1 MSQAEAETTDAETT
15 DAETTD
21 AETTEEEL
29 DELPDQ
35 ELEIFKEKIQGKSKA
50 TIRSYLQQFAKLKSA
65 LGKDIHDTSQQLII
79 KTAEQLSSNLN
90 TQAAYVNIGFL
101 VRGIWNQ
108 DTKELVK
115 ARQQKKRAIIDY
127 TRTENQKVADGLPSL
142 SEFESHIDY
151 LYREK
156 KYKEFVIN
164 YLIRHC
170 YVRNKDLL
178 FQVIRKKGDATGQKN
193 YMWLARGNRVVYI
206 RRDYKTADTY
216 GEKVT
221 EFNDAKLVTALR
233 AIKGP
238 IIPNPDQVGYYCKKM
253 SFQEQ
258 GEGNL
263 LKLILSATRAAGDWH
278 MLNKISQLRGTDT
291 CTLTTAYNI
300 QQDGDEGIATI
311 TKSGK
316 PRKVGTKSKANT
328 NV

>member
-1 MSQAEAETTDAETT
+1 MSRAEAETTDAETT
-15 DAETTD
+15 DAETTE

-50 TIRSYLQQFAKLKSA
+50 TIASYLNQYRKLKDA
-65 LGKDIHDTSQQLII
+65 LGKDIHDTSQKLII
-79 KTAEQLSSNLN
+79 STAERLSSNLN
-90 TQAAYVNIGFL
+90 TQAAYINIGFL
-101 VRGIWNQ
+101 VRQIWNE

-115 ARQQKKRAIIDY
+115 ARQEKKRAIIDY

-142 SEFESHIDY
+142 SEFEGHIEY
-151 LYREK
+151 LYKEK

-178 FQVIRKKGDATGQKN
+178 FDIVRRRADAVGKKN
-193 YMWLARGNRVVYI
+193 YMWLARGKRVVYI

-221 EFNDAKLVTALR
+221 EFKDEKLVTALR

-238 IIPNPDQVGYYCKKM
+238 IIPTPEQVGYYVRKLSYK
-253 SFQEQ
+253 EL
-258 GEGNL
+258 GEGAL
-263 LKLILSATRAAGDWH
+263 LKMILNHTRAAGDWH

-291 CTLTTAYNI
+291 QTLCTSYNI

-316 PRKVGTKSKANT
+316 PRKVAKKSSANT

>member
-1 MSQAEAETTDAETT
+1 MSENNDTPTTDAETT
-15 DAETTD
+15 DV
-21 AETTEEEL
+21 ETTEEEL

-50 TIRSYLQQFAKLKSA
+50 TIRSYLQSFDKMKKA

-90 TQAAYVNIGFL
+90 TQAAYINIGFL
-101 VRGIWNQ
+101 LREIWNL

-115 ARQQKKRAIIDY
+115 ARQHKKKAIIDY
-127 TRTENQKVADGLPSL
+127 TRTENQKVANGLPSL
-142 SEFESHIDY
+142 AEFEGHIEY
-151 LYREK
+151 LYNEK
-156 KYKEFVIN
+156 KYKEFVVN

-170 YVRNKDLL
+170 FVRNKDLM
-178 FQVIRKKGDATGQKN
+178 FDIIRKRKDAVGQKN
-193 YMWLARGNRVVYI
+193 YVWLARGNRVVYI

-221 EFNDAKLVTALR
+221 EFNDVKLVTALR

-238 IIPNPDQVGYYCKKM
+238 IIPNDSQVGYYVKKM

-263 LKLILSATRAAGDWH
+263 LKMILNATRAAGDWH

-316 PRKVGTKSKANT
+316 PRKLPTKSKY
-328 NV
+328 